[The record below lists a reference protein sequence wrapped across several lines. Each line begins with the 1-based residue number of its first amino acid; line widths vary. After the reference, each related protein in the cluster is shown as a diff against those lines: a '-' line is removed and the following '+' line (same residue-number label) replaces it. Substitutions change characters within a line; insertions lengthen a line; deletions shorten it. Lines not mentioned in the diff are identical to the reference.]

1 MNIICNICRQQFF
14 ITTKAPQFVFSG
26 PFSFLVA
33 STTSTDGQR
42 GRQTRGTQSEQ
53 AQQTDGRL
61 LPQLWKGIVSSV
73 TPFAAT
79 HPPFRGF
86 FGSVQEGLKGEK
98 PARRSLGLATRRV
111 ASAGGGT
118 SRPEGFCSFSVF
130 SGRRRRRRRRRCC
143 NGVFY
148 HLPILSHIFFHTSLH
163 HVRRVEARPA
173 EMNGE
178 SSKRREAR
186 RHRRGSSLRLAHA

>member
-1 MNIICNICRQQFF
+1 MLPADSRNTVR
-14 ITTKAPQFVFSG
+14 
-26 PFSFLVA
+26 
-33 STTSTDGQR
+33 TSTANRWPTASPTLERHSLVGDSFCR
-42 GRQTRGTQSEQ
+42 RPS
-53 AQQTDGRL
+53 
-61 LPQLWKGIVSSV
+61 
-73 TPFAAT
+73 T

-163 HVRRVEARPA
+163 HVRRVESKARGDERGEQQA
-173 EMNGE
+173 E
-178 SSKRREAR
+178 
-186 RHRRGSSLRLAHA
+186 RGSSSSSRLFSSTCPRISALEQDAVREHAAT